1 MFRGDEMNKN
11 KRVGEFCKDLRTH
24 TLKLTLKEFCNKTS
38 YKISTLSAFENG
50 RSSNM
55 KILFSYLN
63 MVDKKDR
70 MNYLNEVAN
79 IIKEYE
85 HG

>member
-1 MFRGDEMNKN
+1 MNKN
-11 KRVGEFCKDLRTH
+11 VTVGEFCKDLRTH
-24 TLKLTLKEFCNKTS
+24 TLKLTLKEFCDKTN

-50 RSSNM
+50 RSTNM

-63 MVDKKDR
+63 MLDKKEK
-70 MNYLNEVAN
+70 MECLNEITR

-85 HG
+85 HE

>member
-1 MFRGDEMNKN
+1 MNKY
-11 KRVGEFCKDLRTH
+11 KRVGELCRDLRTH
-24 TLKLTLKEFCNKTS
+24 TLKLTLKEFCDKTN

-50 RSSNM
+50 RSSNI

-63 MVDKKDR
+63 MIDKKDR

-79 IIKEYE
+79 IIKECE

>member
-1 MFRGDEMNKN
+1 MNKN
-11 KRVGEFCKDLRTH
+11 KKVGEFCKDLRTH
-24 TLKLTLKEFCNKTS
+24 TLKLTLKEFCDKTN
-38 YKISTLSAFENG
+38 YKVSTLSAFENG

-63 MVDKKDR
+63 MIDRKDR
-70 MNYLNEVAN
+70 MKYLNEVVN

-85 HG
+85 HE